1 MESKRI
7 ITIGDIHGC
16 YHTMVDLLLKV
27 NYDSAT
33 DTLIFLGDYIDRGP
47 FSYKVVKT
55 LQKLQ
60 SQVGKDKVICLRG
73 NHESLPMNYSHTV
86 WMRNGGMFTLYDYE
100 RNGVEIQED
109 FGWFRSLPLYHQTE
123 QFIFCHAGLT
133 YPDLISNSEEDL
145 LWGRSWL
152 EIDARPREKRVIF
165 GHTPFR
171 EVPCFPRTG
180 DIGIDGGCVFG
191 NQLCAMIIQ
200 KSGEY
205 DFITVQKAP
214 KDMEDTQ

>member
-1 MESKRI
+1 
-7 ITIGDIHGC
+7 
-16 YHTMVDLLLKV
+16 
-27 NYDSAT
+27 
-33 DTLIFLGDYIDRGP
+33 
-47 FSYKVVKT
+47 
-55 LQKLQ
+55 
-60 SQVGKDKVICLRG
+60 
-73 NHESLPMNYSHTV
+73 
-86 WMRNGGMFTLYDYE
+86 MFTLYDYE
-100 RNGVEIQED
+100 RNGAEIQED

-191 NQLCAMIIQ
+191 NQLCAMILSIPEKVLIKVANPSGFLTGKITS
-200 KSGEY
+200 KSIPCVTERKKMTTKLVT
-205 DFITVQKAP
+205 IAART
-214 KDMEDTQ
+214 